1 MAQVWK
7 WSGLEKVRMTS
18 DRIQAL
24 IIDLGDT
31 YVTYNVDFGVDTLFE
46 LRQLPLLLGI
56 LRVTMMS

>member
-7 WSGLEKVRMTS
+7 WSGLEEVRMTS